1 MSMRGW
7 RTRERERAGCKERG
21 TREERGKG
29 RGKEADIVGQEEVER
44 QGDR

>member
-7 RTRERERAGCKERG
+7 RTRERESAGCKERG

-29 RGKEADIVGQEEVER
+29 RR
-44 QGDR
+44 